1 MSKKRNEMNFHAFRK
16 VFLEFTCFTSHQVYA
31 WHPDFDKNNL
41 SRWVK
46 NGMLIKLRNG
56 FYSFPEYLNHAGI
69 SLYLANRIYRPSYIS
84 LHSALSF
91 YGFIPEAVVR
101 ITSVSSLKTANFE
114 NLFGDYSYQT
124 VKPDLMFGYNQK
136 PYLNGLTLNIAQPEK
151 AMLDLLYLYPFY
163 DSAKEL
169 EALRFDEELMQ
180 EMINITTLKTFMS
193 NFRSRALNSR
203 VQLLIE
209 TYSL

>member
-1 MSKKRNEMNFHAFRK
+1 MNFHVFRK
-16 VFLEFTCFTSHQVYA
+16 VFLEFACFTSHQVYA

-56 FYSFPEYLNHAGI
+56 FYSFPEYLNQAGI

-91 YGFIPEAVVR
+91 YGFIPEAVIR
-101 ITSVSSLKTANFE
+101 ITSVSSLKTAHFE
-114 NLFGDYSYQT
+114 NPFGGFSYQT
-124 VKPDLMFGYNQK
+124 VKPVHLFGYDQK
-136 PYLNGLTLNIAQPEK
+136 PYLNGLTLNIALPEK

-163 DSAKEL
+163 DSVKEL
-169 EALRFDEELMQ
+169 QALRFDEELMQ
-180 EMINITTLKTFMS
+180 EMININTLKTFMS
-193 NFRSRALNSR
+193 NFRSKALDSR